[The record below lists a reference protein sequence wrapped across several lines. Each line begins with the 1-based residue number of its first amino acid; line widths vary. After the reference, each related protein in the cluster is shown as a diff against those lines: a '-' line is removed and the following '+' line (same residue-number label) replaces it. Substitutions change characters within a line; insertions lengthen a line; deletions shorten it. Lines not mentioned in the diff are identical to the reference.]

1 MTLFALSYRERVALG
16 GLAAHTEDA
25 KVFCRANAL
34 LWLDARE
41 SAEEVAERLRVSRQT
56 VYNWAIR
63 FQRRGEL
70 DISARVADGP
80 RRGRPRTAHGIIDPL
95 FSLTKVA

>member
-1 MTLFALSYRERVALG
+1 VILEG
-16 GLAAHTEDA
+16 IAADTADA
-25 KVFCRANAL
+25 RQLRRAQAL
-34 LWLDARE
+34 LWPDDGE

-63 FQRRGEL
+63 FQRRGGL

-80 RRGRPRTAHGIIDPL
+80 RRGRPRTAME
-95 FSLTKVA
+95 SLIPR